1 MISCQVP
8 LKMREIGTCKP
19 REQLLSWQWI
29 ISVHDQKG
37 TTVASRFYLYVDHR
51 RVTFSRVADARQ
63 LVVSSKCFELVSDKQ
78 TV

>member
-8 LKMREIGTCKP
+8 LKRKEIGTCKP
-19 REQLLSWQWI
+19 EEQLLSWQWI

-37 TTVASRFYLYVDHR
+37 TVASRFSLYVDHR
-51 RVTFSRVADARQ
+51 RVTFSRGADARQ

>member
-8 LKMREIGTCKP
+8 LKMNEIETCKP
-19 REQLLSWQWI
+19 EEQLLSWQWI

-37 TTVASRFYLYVDHR
+37 TVASRFSLYVDKR
-51 RVTFSRVADARQ
+51 RVTFSRGADARQ

>member
-8 LKMREIGTCKP
+8 RKMREIETCKP
-19 REQLLSWQWI
+19 EEQLLSWQWI

-37 TTVASRFYLYVDHR
+37 TTVASRFSLYVDHR
-51 RVTFSRVADARQ
+51 RVTFSRGADARQ
-63 LVVSSKCFELVSDKQ
+63 SVVSSKYFELVSDKQ

>member
-8 LKMREIGTCKP
+8 LKMKEIGTCKP
-19 REQLLSWQWI
+19 EEQLLSWQWI

-37 TTVASRFYLYVDHR
+37 TVALRFSLYVDNR
-51 RVTFSRVADARQ
+51 RVTFSRGADASQ
-63 LVVSSKCFELVSDKQ
+63 LVVSSKCFELVSDQQ

>member
-19 REQLLSWQWI
+19 EEQLLSWQWI

-37 TTVASRFYLYVDHR
+37 TVASRFSSYVDRR
-51 RVTFSRVADARQ
+51 RVTFSRGADALQ